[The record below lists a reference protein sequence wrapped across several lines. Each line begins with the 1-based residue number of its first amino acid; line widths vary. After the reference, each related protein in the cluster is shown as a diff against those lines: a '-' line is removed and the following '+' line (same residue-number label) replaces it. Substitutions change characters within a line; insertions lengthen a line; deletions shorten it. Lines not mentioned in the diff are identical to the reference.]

1 MSIFTEGTFND
12 PITQDDLEPTAPER
26 IRATVME
33 TYTSLL
39 GPSAYRWGEL
49 DEARKWGGMA
59 FQEYDKAGAQQWIDG
74 HGLTGHLHVED
85 RNYNQLEL
93 SILARRKQAELRR
106 QYVLERADGGV
117 ARGAERLLLSLVTSL
132 ADPPTIAT
140 GLVPVVGEAKYASL
154 LQRAGSSVLRR
165 AAVRAG
171 VGAVEGTVGQ
181 ALVEPIVYGAHQ
193 AEQAD
198 YTLYDSLANIAF
210 GGVFGGGLHAVGGGV
225 IDYRTGQ
232 REARLTAA
240 GDALRAR
247 LDELAKAEGTG
258 PVADPLRAP
267 ETLQTVSST
276 LYALHAGR
284 RAQLVEQASS
294 VLPENVRVDTE
305 ARLREARDRLKAA
318 DESLGGDVTGLRET
332 ISEAEQLLRGHELGA
347 AAVADLNRLDRA
359 WDGADL
365 TQRAELLGANMRSQL
380 FEAQTLDAAGALGGR
395 VEELDAKLADLRQQL
410 EARRTDADPLPDQV
424 DPVGAGPFDT
434 LKAEVKTRDLRAL
447 EDRIAATQA
456 ERDAVGGLADRW
468 RADTMRSAQGRA
480 AAAAP
485 ETRESA
491 LRAVVAQ
498 DLAGDPVNV
507 EPLFE
512 FDPATRTRPVEET
525 LDSLRR
531 PPQEPQPEPVP
542 AVDAA
547 ELSAVEQQIADLD
560 EMVRDL
566 EADLKAS
573 GVELPEDLR
582 ADLEAAREIKEQAGL
597 AAETARML
605 AACAMRKAV

>member
-74 HGLTGHLHVED
+74 QGLTGHLHVED
-85 RNYNQLEL
+85 RTYNQLEL

-106 QYVLERADGGV
+106 QYILERADGGV

-181 ALVEPIVYGAHQ
+181 AIVEPIVYGAHQ

-225 IDYRTGQ
+225 IDYRTGR
-232 REARLTAA
+232 REARVAAA

-247 LDELAKAEGTG
+247 LAELAKAQGTTPDTG
-258 PVADPLRAP
+258 IRSADIPDP
-267 ETLQTVSST
+267 
-276 LYALHAGR
+276 YFD
-284 RAQLVEQASS
+284 QA
-294 VLPENVRVDTE
+294 
-305 ARLREARDRLKAA
+305 
-318 DESLGGDVTGLRET
+318 
-332 ISEAEQLLRGHELGA
+332 
-347 AAVADLNRLDRA
+347 
-359 WDGADL
+359 
-365 TQRAELLGANMRSQL
+365 
-380 FEAQTLDAAGALGGR
+380 
-395 VEELDAKLADLRQQL
+395 
-410 EARRTDADPLPDQV
+410 
-424 DPVGAGPFDT
+424 
-434 LKAEVKTRDLRAL
+434 RAL
-447 EDRIAATQA
+447 EIELKRVPDVDPQNPASVSALVGRRVQSLAQFVRESGGINDVGGELAARDVTAKRAPGLIRKDATGAASVDAVRQRLFDAGYFPGRSSYNEISDSEIFDAIAEDLFQRKRYPVDVEERLLSVRDREDFLGQLEQWGIRPGMSGAEIAARLHDMDAATRVGDPPESTGDVDA
-456 ERDAVGGLADRW
+456 EYQRVAAQ
-468 RADTMRSAQGRA
+468 RADS
-480 AAAAP
+480 AAP

-498 DLAGDPVNV
+498 DLAGDPLNV

-512 FDPATRTRPVEET
+512 LDPATRTRPVEET